1 LGEDTK
7 LTIAEV
13 ADLSGMPEAAIRD
26 RLHERAARTNGV
38 ALALARQDGTP
49 PAPADGRRGQEGEPN
64 RDHEA
69 GVRLTLE
76 LVEHVERQA
85 AEIAQLRAAAGDKE
99 SLTEE
104 LVGLRIE
111 RDDLQS
117 QLETARA
124 EIESLRSHMA
134 SLRGRHERR
143 LAIESELVRTQ
154 ADLEATRA
162 QLAEAATTWRDW
174 LGKPSMPAFLKDRRA
189 RAQETR
195 QKAVETEL
203 AEARGEVQKA
213 HRRIAELEQRD
224 TSRTKLEQDLAVA
237 QAEVEAARAR
247 IAELTPE
254 RRGWRGLLRNGAGG
268 RAIGERTNG
277 SD

>member
-1 LGEDTK
+1 LGEETK

-13 ADLSGMPEAAIRD
+13 ADLSGLSETAIRD

-38 ALALARQDGTP
+38 ALALARQDGAP
-49 PAPADGRRGQEGEPN
+49 PAPADARRGQEEEPN

-85 AEIAQLRAAAGDKE
+85 AEIAQLRAAAGDTE
-99 SLTEE
+99 SLSQE
-104 LVGLRIE
+104 LVGLRVE
-111 RDDLQS
+111 RDDLHS
-117 QLETARA
+117 QLEEARA
-124 EIESLRSHMA
+124 EIESLRSHMG

-143 LAIESELVRTQ
+143 LAVESELVQ
-154 ADLEATRA
+154 AKADLEATRA
-162 QLAEAATTWRDW
+162 QLAEATTTWRDW
-174 LGKPSMPAFLKDRRA
+174 LPRTPHFLKDRRA
-189 RAQETR
+189 RAQEAR
-195 QKAVETEL
+195 QTTFETEL
-203 AEARGEVQKA
+203 AEARAELQKA

-224 TSRTKLEQDLAVA
+224 ESRAKLQQDLAAA

-254 RRGWRGLLRNGAGG
+254 RRGWRALLRNGSGG
-268 RAIGERTNG
+268 RNAGPRSNG